1 MAEELIREVERRL
14 EALEKR
20 VALVEEGYVADEK
33 RSRRARAV
41 NMWLRLVVY
50 VMFLLLMVLF
60 LCVFKVRF

>member
-1 MAEELIREVERRL
+1 MNEELAREVERRL

-20 VALVEEGYVADEK
+20 MALVEEGYAADEK
-33 RSRRARAV
+33 RNRRVRAV
-41 NMWLRLVVY
+41 NMWLRLAVY